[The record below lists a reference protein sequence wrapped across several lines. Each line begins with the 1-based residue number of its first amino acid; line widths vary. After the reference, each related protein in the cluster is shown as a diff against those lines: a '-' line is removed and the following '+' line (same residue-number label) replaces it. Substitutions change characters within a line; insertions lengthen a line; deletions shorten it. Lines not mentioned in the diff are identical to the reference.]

1 MQCSERGGAP
11 VSDGT
16 VPLVGATVVRAI
28 FPPPVADYT
37 LCNKRRATSVA
48 AWLMVTPIRN
58 GPIIEGIRYLRYSRA
73 RLESPNNSRNS
84 M

>member
-28 FPPPVADYT
+28 FPPPLLTTHFATNDE
-37 LCNKRRATSVA
+37 RRA
-48 AWLMVTPIRN
+48 WQRGLW
-58 GPIIEGIRYLRYSRA
+58 
-73 RLESPNNSRNS
+73 
-84 M
+84 